1 MHIYTRRRLT
11 NTTEIIFQ
19 FAAAIL
25 EKKPSHFEIRQHF
38 FLFFLSEP
46 WQLKNSGCIDLGC
59 QKLWHPFTHKFIR
72 TNGGI
77 SMRENRRVKKF
88 FPVKDH
94 RSLVNN
100 FSCKDWKY
108 ASYSFE
114 TCSGHILSILCTTV
128 EIFDSA
134 KCLLFIAS
142 SWLRPRS
149 KRTTLVAS
157 GEWNENRSVNK
168 CIISKHVHN

>member
-25 EKKPSHFEIRQHF
+25 EKKPSHFEPRQHF
-38 FLFFLSEP
+38 FLFFCRSHDSWRIAAALIWAVRSFDTP
-46 WQLKNSGCIDLGC
+46 LRTSL
-59 QKLWHPFTHKFIR
+59 LIR

-100 FSCKDWKY
+100 FSCKVWKY

-142 SWLRPRS
+142 SWLRPPS
-149 KRTTLVAS
+149 KRTALVA
-157 GEWNENRSVNK
+157 
-168 CIISKHVHN
+168 